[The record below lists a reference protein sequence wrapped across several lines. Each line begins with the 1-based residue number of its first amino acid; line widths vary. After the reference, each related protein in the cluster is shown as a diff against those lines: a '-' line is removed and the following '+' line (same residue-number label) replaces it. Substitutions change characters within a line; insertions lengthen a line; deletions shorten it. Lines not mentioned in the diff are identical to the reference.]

1 MICEETNDTK
11 KKLNPSRGGDFG
23 GKGHEE
29 SKVKDKAVKLAGRSV
44 MDDFGIILAGQTGL
58 RQGGYVI
65 IRVFYTLFTVAV
77 SIYPA
82 ERNHSYIPTLEVWG
96 IAGS

>member
-58 RQGGYVI
+58 RQGGATLLYV
-65 IRVFYTLFTVAV
+65 YFTH
-77 SIYPA
+77 YLP
-82 ERNHSYIPTLEVWG
+82 
-96 IAGS
+96 

>member
-44 MDDFGIILAGQTGL
+44 MDDFGIILASQTGL
-58 RQGGYVI
+58 RQGGTTLLYV
-65 IRVFYTLFTVAV
+65 YFTH
-77 SIYPA
+77 YLP
-82 ERNHSYIPTLEVWG
+82 
-96 IAGS
+96 